1 MLPSSLSDFTTPEGL
16 VPIAG
21 AGAGLVAG
29 EYTGTLV
36 QTLSNV
42 GGYAGIAVKFIGE
55 VVAGGILLSLSRYF
69 APGLGQTF
77 LTLAGIAAPGAI
89 VADLVVALSKKTATG
104 YAQVSALSLRQMLFG
119 GAPKYSRTL
128 PSAGQSIYKQTLAG
142 QVMFNKTLG

>member
-1 MLPSSLSDFTTPEGL
+1 
-16 VPIAG
+16 
-21 AGAGLVAG
+21 
-29 EYTGTLV
+29 V

-55 VVAGGILLSLSRYF
+55 VVAGGILLALSRYF

-128 PSAGQSIYKQTLAG
+128 PSAGQSIYKQSLAG